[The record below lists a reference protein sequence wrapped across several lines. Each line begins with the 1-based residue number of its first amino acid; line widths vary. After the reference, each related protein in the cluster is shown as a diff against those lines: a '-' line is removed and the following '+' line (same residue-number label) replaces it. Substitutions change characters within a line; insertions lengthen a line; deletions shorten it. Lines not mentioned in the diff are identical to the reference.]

1 MTTITSS
8 PMCRTTMQ
16 AYTRPLMWWCLLLAL
31 GVAIILGHQLWLA
44 SELKANIIAG
54 GLGDPDN
61 VFPQVRLFAY
71 LLEGI
76 LLLVGMGGF
85 VEAGVKFVAAAHRR
99 KKAAPRKS
107 ILMPGRCS

>member
-1 MTTITSS
+1 
-8 PMCRTTMQ
+8 MQ

-31 GVAIILGHQLWLA
+31 SVAIILGHQVWIA
-44 SELKANIIAG
+44 SELRTNLNAG
-54 GLGDPDN
+54 GLGDPDDL
-61 VFPQVRLFAY
+61 FPRIRLFAY

-76 LLLVGMGGF
+76 LLLAGAGGF
-85 VEAGVKFVAAAHRR
+85 IEAGVKFSAAVHRR